1 MFPSRRQHIP
11 TPGAGSR
18 HRLGRSIVRR
28 VDWQQ
33 ARTAAVSQL
42 RTEAHTA
49 PLHVVSRPRPPP
61 PPRPESNG
69 VQPRQHRPP
78 PSQETGPRHPRTQ
91 VDLYKRGRRRAA
103 RHGETCG
110 RAAAN
115 LQRRQRPDT
124 AAAAATPPGQL
135 FASPVS
141 YP

>member
-1 MFPSRRQHIP
+1 
-11 TPGAGSR
+11 
-18 HRLGRSIVRR
+18 VRR

-33 ARTAAVSQL
+33 ARTAAVSPL

-91 VDLYKRGRRRAA
+91 VDLYKRGKTEGRQTRRDMRQSSSQLAEA
-103 RHGETCG
+103 TET
-110 RAAAN
+110 
-115 LQRRQRPDT
+115 
-124 AAAAATPPGQL
+124 
-135 FASPVS
+135 
-141 YP
+141 